1 MIFFFQDDV
10 TVQNAGFDSAVTV
23 LCHNGLIN
31 LLEDWFFEELQ
42 RDLRQ
47 RVSPAFWSFFQ
58 NTSTDTI
65 ENEKLEHNIACLL
78 QAADYLHKI
87 SQEYQ
92 PCLQALEN
100 LPREINRNYSMLS
113 FCGVAKVTDVV
124 RILFKAVVFNKASR
138 EFRECVGQFY
148 SQAFGVFHY
157 LNHDLE
163 QGRNFIVTFKC
174 ICHYM

>member
-1 MIFFFQDDV
+1 
-10 TVQNAGFDSAVTV
+10 

-47 RVSPAFWSFFQ
+47 RVSPAFWSFFE
-58 NTSTDTI
+58 NIAKDGT
-65 ENEKLEHNIACLL
+65 ENERIEQNIACLL

-92 PCLQALEN
+92 PCLNALEN

-138 EFRECVGQFY
+138 EFRECVGLFY
-148 SQAFGVFHY
+148 SQAFRVFHY
-157 LNHDLE
+157 LNHELE
-163 QGRNFIVTFKC
+163 QGRTFI
-174 ICHYM
+174 IQILY